1 MKINLILILITALIF
16 SAVGAIA
23 QTKKP
28 ASTKPVL
35 FNRTEFSY
43 TFGLENALPNTNID
57 ALHLKTVVGFTL
69 PHIGFGIGLEN
80 GSFRGENNARFN
92 TLAFSGN
99 LHLLAKPNYYEGTNY
114 FLKGAIG
121 YGLGVFNN
129 YDKGVNYEAATGI
142 IITTKK
148 RKRYFIQTIYHQ
160 QNIDDFLLVNE
171 QLKIKT
177 LGVGLGT
184 WF

>member
-1 MKINLILILITALIF
+1 MKINLLAVIPLIF
-16 SAVGAIA
+16 LNVSVIA

-28 ASTKPVL
+28 SSGKPTI

-43 TFGLENALPNTNID
+43 TFGIEDALPNTSID

-69 PHIGFGIGLEN
+69 PHVGFGIGLEN

-114 FLKGAIG
+114 FIKGAIG

-129 YDKGVNYEAATGI
+129 YDKGLNYETATGVM
-142 IITTKK
+142 ITTKK
-148 RKRYFIQTIYHQ
+148 RKRYFIQAIYHQ
-160 QNIDDFLLVNE
+160 QNIDDFLLANE
-171 QLKIKT
+171 KVKIKT
-177 LGVGLGT
+177 LGIGLGT